1 MKQNQTTHG
10 QLQAMTK
17 NDTVLVLFPNGM
29 AELPLQNDTEGKI
42 FYSEGKK
49 RVYLPQEWQ
58 PRLVLK
64 D

>member
-1 MKQNQTTHG
+1 MKQNTTHG
-10 QLQAMTK
+10 QLQAMTT
-17 NDTVLVLFPNGM
+17 NDTVLVLFPYGM
-29 AELPLQNDTEGKI
+29 AELPLMNDSEGKI
-42 FYSEGKK
+42 YYSEGKK